1 MYDVV
6 EGADSEVEQQEANN
20 GKDAEN
26 KEPTDEEKAA
36 HRTGAKK
43 RDASIDSN
51 KKVEN
56 RDEES
61 TGTEG
66 DDDLATHCKKNKI
79 EYLDD
84 PSVEESHEKLQEG
97 EDDDEQQPKRAGG
110 MIEDTH
116 TRARTLTRNLLL

>member
-51 KKVEN
+51 EKVEN
-56 RDEES
+56 RDEEC
-61 TGTEG
+61 TGTGKEMMT
-66 DDDLATHCKKNKI
+66 LPC
-79 EYLDD
+79 Y
-84 PSVEESHEKLQEG
+84 SLQE
-97 EDDDEQQPKRAGG
+97 K
-110 MIEDTH
+110 
-116 TRARTLTRNLLL
+116 